1 MSYDRKIDFVCPHL
15 VVEEAI
21 YLSSDRVT
29 VRPIRP
35 ISAANSV
42 RVRVNGEVEVPSY
55 GLHTPAE
62 ALASKRGP
70 FNIRASV
77 NDTLVIRVD
86 GAPPQTIQIPPG
98 ERLSTKEVAR
108 RLSVNVPNAVFELT
122 PNGRLRLRTRST
134 GKPATLMILPS
145 NMASTLGLPVNR
157 QWRGRSPYGGWSLV
171 NDPTTLSDRPTRMIV
186 FDAPLNGFKDYVE
199 LNYATLRQECRR
211 CGGLGIEN
219 DWRYGVDG
227 NLFEVRDEAL
237 LLQEVQKATF
247 TLQGSNPFHTWY
259 GTNLLNTVGRK
270 LSISGVIQTFI
281 VNDVREAFRRWQNIK
296 RQQEEEIGQAVSDAE
311 FPFRLLDVKLTPAQQ
326 DPTVLF
332 VAVTIQSRS
341 STPIILERGVKIPHP
356 ADLLGSTA
364 QDGVIRQSLS
374 NFTLTG

>member
-15 VVEEAI
+15 VVEEALF
-21 YLSSDRVT
+21 LSSDRVT

-42 RVRVNGEVEVPSY
+42 KVRVNGEVEVPSF
-55 GLHTPAE
+55 GVHTPAE

-70 FNIRASV
+70 FNIRSGV
-77 NDTLVIRVD
+77 SDTLVISVD
-86 GAPPQTIQIPPG
+86 SAAPQTIQISPG

-108 RLSVNVPNAVFELT
+108 RLSAGLSNAIFDLT
-122 PNGRLRLRTRST
+122 PTGRLRLRTRST
-134 GKPATLMILPS
+134 GRHATLMVLAS
-145 NMASTLGLPVNR
+145 NMAATLGFPENR
-157 QWRGRSPYGGWSLV
+157 QWRGQTPFGGWSLV
-171 NDPTTLSDRPTRMIV
+171 NDPTTLSDRPARMIV
-186 FDAPLNGFKDYVE
+186 FDTPLNGFRNYVE

-227 NLFEVRDEAL
+227 HLFEVRDEAL
-237 LLQEVQKATF
+237 LLQEVQKAVF
-247 TLQGSNPFHTWY
+247 TLQGSNKFNPWY
-259 GTNLLNTVGRK
+259 GTNLLNTIGRK

-296 RQQEEEIGQAVSDAE
+296 RQQEEEIGQVVSDAE

-341 STPIILERGVKIPHP
+341 STPIILERGVKVPHP
-356 ADLLGSTA
+356 ADLLGSTV

>member
-21 YLSSDRVT
+21 YLSADRVT

-42 RVRVNGEVEVPSY
+42 RVRVNGELEIPSM
-55 GLHTPAE
+55 GVHTPAE
-62 ALASKRGP
+62 AFAGKKGP
-70 FNIRASV
+70 FNVRTGT
-77 NDTLVIRVD
+77 NDTLVISVD
-86 GAPPQTIQIPPG
+86 SGPAQTIQIPPG
-98 ERLSTKEVAR
+98 ERLSARDLAR
-108 RLSVNVPNAVFELT
+108 RLSTGLPNAVFDIT
-122 PNGRLRLRTRST
+122 QNGRLRLRTRST
-134 GKPATLMILPS
+134 GKNATLMVLAS
-145 NMASTLGLPVNR
+145 NLATTLGFTVNR
-157 QWRGRSPYGGWSLV
+157 QWRGRTPYSGWTLV
-171 NDPTTLSDRPTRMIV
+171 NDPTTLSDRPARMIV
-186 FDAPLNGFKDYVE
+186 FDAPLTGFKDYVE

-211 CGGLGIEN
+211 CGGLGVEN

-237 LLQEVQKATF
+237 LLQEIQKAVF
-247 TLQGSNPFHTWY
+247 TLQASNPFHPWY
-259 GTNLLNTVGRK
+259 GTNILNTVGRK
-270 LSISGVIQTFI
+270 LSVSGVIQTFI
-281 VNDVREAFRRWQNIK
+281 VSDIREAFRRWQNIK
-296 RQQEEEIGQAVSDAE
+296 RQQEEEVGQAVSDAE
-311 FPFRLLDVKLTPAQQ
+311 FPFRLLDVKLTPSQK

-341 STPIILERGVKIPHP
+341 SNPIILERGVKVPHP